1 MSPTLR
7 ERQAPA
13 PEEPTDAREGGDGPI
28 AVWKALPP
36 PVKAGLQVLAAFL
49 VLYGGVELSFGRG
62 STGRLLGVPYYN
74 GVPFGIIL
82 NGLVIGTLYALV
94 AFGLI
99 LIYRA
104 NRLISFVQAGLG
116 AVPGLLGLLLITR
129 RGVPYPIAVLVM
141 LLGAILTGFLVEF
154 LIMRRFTK
162 SPRLIATVATIGIAQ
177 ILTLVEIFLPG
188 WVGGSKFVESSFPTP
203 FQGLKVEIEGVI
215 FNGDYLAIVVVAS
228 AIMIGLGLFFRYT
241 SIGIAVRASAENAER
256 AALLGIP
263 VRNVSTIVW
272 IIAAICSAAAVFLRA
287 PVVGLPAGGS
297 ISPLLLLYGLTAAI
311 VAKMDSLPRALLA
324 GMAIGVID
332 QSAVFGTSKTDLGA
346 ALMLPL
352 ILVALLTQKSLVGRA
367 MDTGVSSFRALREF
381 RPIPIEL
388 RNLPEV
394 RRARVAGMVV
404 IAAAVLLA
412 PVVLGDIRANLLSL
426 IVIYAMIAVSL
437 VILSGWAGQ
446 ISLGQF
452 AFAGVGAAVGGGL
465 AANHG
470 IDFFVCLLA
479 AGVAGA
485 VIAVLIGLPAL
496 RVQGLFLA
504 VVTLAFAAT
513 VQNIVLA
520 PKYFGWLL
528 PDPSKPVA
536 RPILYGTLDVRS
548 DTAFYYVCLAML
560 VLAYLSAR
568 SLRTSR
574 SGRVFIALRD
584 NVRAGQSYGL
594 NSSKSRLVAFGV
606 SGFIAAVAGA
616 LLSFQQG
623 AVDQGAF
630 PLSQSIEVFIF
641 TVVGGLTS
649 LPGAILGAVYYT
661 GLQSLG
667 PALGFETLAALG
679 TGVGV
684 LLLLLLLPGGLAE
697 GCFKLRDN
705 ALRKVAARRGI
716 RVASLVADEL
726 EAPVT
731 VPQDDDALRRAEEHI
746 EHAEGRSDES
756 TDAARS
762 VKA

>member
-1 MSPTLR
+1 MSPALR
-7 ERQAPA
+7 ECEAAA
-13 PEEPTDAREGGDGPI
+13 PEQPAGARSGGTGP
-28 AVWKALPP
+28 AELWKTLPS
-36 PVKAGLQVLAAFL
+36 PVKAALQVLVAFL
-49 VLYGGVELSFGRG
+49 LLYGGVELSFGRG
-62 STGRLLGVPYYN
+62 STGSLLGVRYFN

-141 LLGAILTGFLVEF
+141 LLGAVAIGFLVEF

-162 SPRLIATVATIGIAQ
+162 SPRLIATVATIGVAQ
-177 ILTLVEIFLPG
+177 ILTLLEIFLPG
-188 WVGGSKFVESSFPTP
+188 WVGGSAFVESSFPTP
-203 FQGLKVEIEGVI
+203 FQGIKVEIEGVI

-297 ISPLLLLYGLTAAI
+297 ISPLLLLYGLAAAI
-311 VAKMDSLPRALLA
+311 VARMDSLPRALLA

-352 ILVALLTQKSLVGRA
+352 ILVALLSQRSLVSRA

-381 RPIPIEL
+381 RPIPVEL
-388 RNLPEV
+388 RDLPEV
-394 RRARVAGMVV
+394 RRARTAGLFAV
-404 IAAAVLLA
+404 AAVALLA
-412 PVVLGDIRANLLSL
+412 PVVLGEVRANLLSL

-465 AANHG
+465 SANYG
-470 IDFFVCLLA
+470 VDFFACLIA
-479 AGVAGA
+479 AGVGGA
-485 VIAVLIGLPAL
+485 VVAVLIGLPAL

-513 VQNIVLA
+513 VQNVVLS
-520 PKYFGWLL
+520 PQYFGWLL
-528 PDPSKPVA
+528 PDPSTPVG
-536 RPILYGTLDVRS
+536 RPVLYGTVDVRS

-568 SLRTSR
+568 SLRSSR

-584 NVRAGQSYGL
+584 NVRAAQSYGL
-594 NSSKSRLVAFGV
+594 SSSRSRLVAFGV

-661 GLQSLG
+661 SLQSLG

-697 GCFKLRDN
+697 GCFRLRDG

-716 RVASLVADEL
+716 RVASLVADQWQ
-726 EAPVT
+726 PDVT
-731 VPQDDDALRRAEEHI
+731 VAPDDEVLRRAEG
-746 EHAEGRSDES
+746 HAEEGSDDTMDTAAGR
-756 TDAARS
+756 R
-762 VKA
+762 VKT

>member
-1 MSPTLR
+1 MRTSTPTK
-7 ERQAPA
+7 QSTGAPLGQRL
-13 PEEPTDAREGGDGPI
+13 PGRRS
-28 AVWKALPP
+28 VWTRWRALP
-36 PVKAGLQVLAAFL
+36 ASARSALQAVGAFS
-49 VLYGGVELSFGRG
+49 VLYAAVEVAFGRRDTR
-62 STGRLLGVPYYN
+62 SVLGVVFYN
-74 GVPFGIIL
+74 GVPFGIVL

-116 AVPGLLGLLLITR
+116 AVPALLGLLLITR
-129 RGVPYPIAVLVM
+129 RGLPYPVAVLVM
-141 LLGAILTGFLVEF
+141 LAGAVTTGFLVEF
-154 LIMRRFTK
+154 LIMRRFAK

-177 ILTLVEIFLPG
+177 ILTLVEIFLPS
-188 WVGGSKFVESSFPTP
+188 WVGGAGMVDSAFPTP
-203 FQGLKVEIEGVI
+203 FQSFKVEIGGVI
-215 FNGDYLAIVVVAS
+215 FNGDYAAIVVVAS
-228 AIMIGLGLFFRYT
+228 FIMVGLGLFFRYT
-241 SIGIAVRASAENAER
+241 DIGIAVRASAENAER

-263 VRNVSTIVW
+263 VRTVSTIVW
-272 IIAAICSAAAVFLRA
+272 IIAAVCSAAAVFLRA

-297 ISPLLLLYGLTAAI
+297 ISPLLLLYGLAAAI
-311 VAKMDSLPRALLA
+311 VARMDSLPRALFA

-352 ILVALLTQKSLVGRA
+352 ILVALLSQRSLVSRA
-367 MDTGVSSFRALREF
+367 ADTCVSSFRALREF
-381 RPIPIEL
+381 RPIPVEL
-388 RNLPEV
+388 RSLPEV
-394 RRARVAGMVV
+394 RWARTVGRL
-404 IAAAVLLA
+404 AVLALALLA
-412 PVVLGDIRANLLSL
+412 PVLLGDVRANVLSL
-426 IVIYAMIAVSL
+426 IIIYAMIAVSL

-465 AANHG
+465 SANYG
-470 IDFFVCLLA
+470 MDFFFCLII
-479 AGVAGA
+479 AGLAGA
-485 VIAVLIGLPAL
+485 FIAVLIGLPAL

-513 VQNIVLA
+513 VQNVVLA
-520 PKYFGWLL
+520 PKYSSWLL
-528 PDPSKPVA
+528 PDPSTPVG
-536 RPILYGTLDVRS
+536 RPILYGTIDVRG
-548 DTAFYYVCLAML
+548 DTAFYYVCLSML
-560 VLAYLSAR
+560 ALAYLSAR
-568 SLRTSR
+568 SLRSSR

-594 NSSKSRLVAFGV
+594 NSAGSRLAAFGL

-630 PLSQSIEVFIF
+630 PLSRSIEVFIF

-649 LPGAILGAVYYT
+649 LPGAVLGAVYYT

-667 PALGFETLAALG
+667 PVLGLNTLAALG

-684 LLLLLLLPGGLAE
+684 LLLLLLLPGGLSE
-697 GCFKLRDN
+697 GCFRLRDN
-705 ALRKVAARRGI
+705 ALRNVAERRGI
-716 RVASLVADEL
+716 RVASLVADQL
-726 EAPVT
+726 EPAVSQPFDDEGPGRAQQHPEFADSAPQRNSNDRV
-731 VPQDDDALRRAEEHI
+731 
-746 EHAEGRSDES
+746 
-756 TDAARS
+756 RS